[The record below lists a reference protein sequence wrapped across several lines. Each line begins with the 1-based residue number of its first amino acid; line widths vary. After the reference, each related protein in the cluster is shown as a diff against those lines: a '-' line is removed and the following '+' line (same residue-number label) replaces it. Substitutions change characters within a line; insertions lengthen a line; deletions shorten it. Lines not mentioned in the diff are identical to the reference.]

1 MLICLHS
8 VTKNVSFIHEVVW
21 EVVNKD
27 FVVEDQVDAILQ
39 NLLNLMILHLFSTVT
54 QIVFE
59 VLYADFE
66 PLVFCILVVVLG
78 GKHF

>member
-21 EVVNKD
+21 EVVDED
-27 FVVEDQVDAILQ
+27 FVVEDQVDAVLQ
-39 NLLNLMILHLFSTVT
+39 NLLNLMILHLFTAMA

-59 VLYADFE
+59 VLDADFE
-66 PLVFCILVVVLG
+66 PLVFSVLVVVLG
-78 GKHF
+78 GKDF